1 MSTDADAAAAAA
13 LQIHVEQVAKRF
25 GREWILRDVNAS
37 FRSGQVYGIEGRNGS
52 GKSTLIRLL
61 SGQLSPS
68 RGRIRFQLEGKL
80 VAATAR
86 YPQVSWTGPY
96 LELVEQLTVAE
107 QLEFHFGLKPLLP
120 ELTVNDVLNRIELQR
135 YRNRT
140 LLECSS
146 GMRQRVLLATA
157 LYAATPLLLLDE
169 PTVTLDDTAAE
180 WFAGELRRFAPGR
193 LVIIASNDAR
203 DLALCDECLSL

>member
-1 MSTDADAAAAAA
+1 M
-13 LQIHVEQVAKRF
+13 
-25 GREWILRDVNAS
+25 
-37 FRSGQVYGIEGRNGS
+37 
-52 GKSTLIRLL
+52 
-61 SGQLSPS
+61 
-68 RGRIRFQLEGKL
+68 
-80 VAATAR
+80 
-86 YPQVSWTGPY
+86 
-96 LELVEQLTVAE
+96 
-107 QLEFHFGLKPLLP
+107 
-120 ELTVNDVLNRIELQR
+120 LNRIELQR

-169 PTVTLDDTAAE
+169 PTVTLDDTAAG
-180 WFAGELRRFAPGR
+180 WFAGELRRVAPGR